1 VQSAEVNISLKSPL
15 DQLQAK
21 AAEWNVTLEET
32 RETPTS
38 LLGFGSRA
46 GMGVVLKMSKYA
58 GDESHSGKVLEA
70 FGGDGAVRVY
80 ESETGAVLLERLE
93 PGDELVNV
101 VKRGDDEE
109 ATRILAQVI
118 GKLANH
124 RAPTECPTVADWGRG
139 FDRYLESRDKQ
150 IPPELVHEGRNL
162 YEELASTQ
170 RTIMLLHGDLQHYN
184 VLFDNQRGWVAIDPK
199 GVVGELEYDVGA
211 LLRNPVELPEILT
224 NSEIITRRL
233 DTLTTLLDLD
243 HSRALAWSFAQAVL
257 SAIWDVEDNYSLS
270 PKNPALLLAQTLKPM
285 LATKRHKR
293 H

>member
-1 VQSAEVNISLKSPL
+1 MNINLKSPL

-32 RETPTS
+32 RETPSS

-46 GMGVVLKMSKYA
+46 GTRVVLKISKQA

-70 FGGDGAVRVY
+70 FSGDGAIRVY
-80 ESETGAVLLERLE
+80 ESETGAVLLEQLQ
-93 PGDELVNV
+93 PGEELVNL
-101 VKRGDDEE
+101 VKRGKDEE

-124 RAPTECPTVADWGRG
+124 QAPTECPTVADWGRS
-139 FDRYLESRDKQ
+139 FDRYLRSDDKQ
-150 IPPELVHEGRNL
+150 VPRELVHEAAGL
-162 YEELASTQ
+162 YKDLASTQ
-170 RTIMLLHGDLQHYN
+170 STTMLLHGDLQHYN
-184 VLFDNQRGWVAIDPK
+184 VLFDNRRGWVAIDPK
-199 GVVGELEYDVGA
+199 GVVGELEYEVGA
-211 LLRNPVELPEILT
+211 LLRNPMELPDLL
-224 NSEIITRRL
+224 SDPAIITCRL
-233 DTLTTLLDLD
+233 ETLTTLLHLD

-257 SAIWDVEDNYSLS
+257 SAIWGVEDGYEIDSN
-270 PKNPALLLAQTLKPM
+270 NPALLLAKTLKPM